1 MDTCLSLSAGAG
13 NYAAVQLILESSCCT
28 QGEEVREEKLK
39 TRSGVGPVAG
49 VGLDREEGRRGKEE
63 EKGEEKGI
71 RSSQTCCCH
80 HTPYHLSHHRNFRGG
95 HKCTRNANP
104 VTGDDTAHEP
114 STLKGKLSDSK
125 QPQTQQDSTHQNNTS
140 TAKEVNILGILRNIE
155 NSSLK
160 RSVIAHGR
168 FSQLC
173 AVDCCATLDESET
186 PTDDKVGDVSNV
198 ARTSSGRPSPSATS
212 SGSTVL
218 VNILDLMRYVPYVT
232 QIL

>member
-28 QGEEVREEKLK
+28 QGEEVREEN
-39 TRSGVGPVAG
+39 
-49 VGLDREEGRRGKEE
+49 REEGRRGKEE

-71 RSSQTCCCH
+71 KPIQTCCCH
-80 HTPYHLSHHRNFRGG
+80 HTPYHLNYHRNFRGG

-104 VTGDDTAHEP
+104 VTGDDTDHER
-114 STLKGKLSDSK
+114 STLKGKLSNSK
-125 QPQTQQDSTHQNNTS
+125 QPQTQQDCAHQNNTS

-186 PTDDKVGDVSNV
+186 PTDDRVGDVSNV
-198 ARTSSGRPSPSATS
+198 ARTNVTS

-218 VNILDLMRYVPYVT
+218 VQILDLMRYVPYVT